1 MSSLSSE
8 QIREALADAAV
19 KSTGAGKRRKL
30 ASVRSSPGAYFSVGA
45 LATFLSLILLRGH
58 YETAA
63 LFLSI
68 ATWTVVPVLVF
79 TDRLSFDGQVLSR
92 SGLISRLSGIILG
105 HSLSIALSDV
115 EAIQVSALRTLRRGG
130 SVRYRYRVE
139 VTANQTALVFSSGG
153 RRFREILRYLL
164 PAIPEA
170 KMDARA
176 AELREHLHDP
186 GMLNAEVQQLGIA
199 STIVLDAS
207 DLAASARK
215 NITQEA
221 RPNTT
226 NEDIERARQLRKVA
240 NNLRLAGRLRESAEA
255 FRRALLVTPRNAGLI
270 YEYARLLRS
279 QASALGD
286 ARMLRRSGAAL
297 RLAVK
302 RDNGNTDLL
311 TRIGESLLEQGHADR
326 ARKVFR
332 RALEISEGAFR
343 AQLGLAEASLSEGK
357 LAHVIHHF
365 SEAARIAPDKATV
378 RFARREAEYYARL
391 NDDDDYLAAELRRM
405 NWLHHIS
412 RIQQFAARVS
422 FASLLVALLGA
433 SFNQGIAGIGWALA
447 SSSVI
452 AWSSSL
458 VVTSFLS
465 TRKKID
471 AVP

>member
-1 MSSLSSE
+1 MTSLSSE

-79 TDRLSFDGQVLSR
+79 TDRLSFDGQVLAR
-92 SGLISRLSGIILG
+92 SGLIARLSGIILG
-105 HSLSIALSDV
+105 HSLSIALNDV

-176 AELREHLHDP
+176 AELREHLQDP
-186 GMLNAEVQQLGIA
+186 GMLSAEVQQLGIA

-240 NNLRLAGRLRESAEA
+240 NNLRLW
-255 FRRALLVTPRNAGLI
+255 NAALI